1 MEQKPESNVLVI
13 DDSGTIRQGIKMVLQ
28 QAKLFD
34 RILDAASA
42 EEGLEI
48 VRNERM
54 ELILCDIV
62 MPGMD
67 GYQFLSTVKGLVEYR
82 DIPVILLT
90 GRDSVESKVRGLDL
104 GASDY
109 VTKPFEADELIARVR
124 VQIKVKRL
132 QDELK
137 IAKQRYKEMSITDF
151 LTGIYNRRHFMELFT
166 LEFSRSRRYD
176 FQLSLMIFD
185 IDNFKSIN
193 DTYGHSTGDEVLRV
207 LSQMIREEIRQHD
220 VFARYG
226 GEEFVLMLPQTSASG
241 ALSVAEKLR
250 QKVAGHGFESM
261 EGRAITIS
269 IGVATY
275 PAPEFETSEK
285 LINAAD
291 NALYVAKRSGKNKV
305 VFADP
310 SHDKQD

>member
-1 MEQKPESNVLVI
+1 MEAKPESNVLVI
-13 DDSGTIRQGIKMVLQ
+13 DDSGTIRQGIKIVLH

-34 RILDAASA
+34 NILDASNA
-42 EEGLEI
+42 EDGLEI
-48 VRNERM
+48 VKSRRV

-124 VQIKVKRL
+124 VQLKVKRL

-151 LTGIYNRRHFMELFT
+151 LTEIYNRRHFMELFT

-176 FQLSLMIFD
+176 FQLSLMIYD

-193 DTYGHSTGDEVLRV
+193 DTYGHSVGDEVLRV
-207 LSQMIREEIRQHD
+207 LTRLIREEIRQHD

-226 GEEFVLMLPQTSASG
+226 GEEFVLMLPQTSVDG
-241 ALSVAEKLR
+241 AMSVAEKLR
-250 QKVAGHGFESM
+250 QKVAAYHFDSM
-261 EGRAITIS
+261 DGKNITIS

-275 PAPEFETSEK
+275 PSAEFDTSEK

-310 SHDKQD
+310 SHETKD